1 MKLFRKREDKIVD
14 VDLHDLEVESGNRLE
29 HLPGWTQKIVAVVAI
44 VWTVFQV
51 YTALFGLFP
60 RNDSAHDNTF
70 FWLVSLLYLF

>member
-29 HLPGWTQKIVAVVAI
+29 HLPGCGRSNRLDSISGLYCI
-44 VWTVFQV
+44 VWT
-51 YTALFGLFP
+51 FP
-60 RNDSAHDNTF
+60 CNDPAHDNTF